1 MSDLVL
7 NGVTLL
13 AQAATP
19 APLSLTDS
27 LLERLGE
34 SWVVL
39 FVLLVL
45 IGMSLGSWFVIG
57 FKWLYFRRLRA
68 QSQLFLD
75 AFWQSKRLDAVY
87 QRAEQL
93 DAAPVSRVFR
103 AGYQELDRVKRAQEK
118 REPRPADTTTM
129 EARLHTDDIE
139 NIERA
144 LRRTM
149 LAETTQ
155 VEKMVPFLAT
165 TGSAAPFIGL
175 FGTVWG
181 IMEAFASI
189 DPSQSLLTSVAP
201 HIAEALIA
209 TAVGLAAAIPAVIAY
224 NWFVQRVKNTV
235 IEMDNF
241 SSDFLNIVR
250 RHFF

>member
-1 MSDLVL
+1 MTHFVL
-7 NGVTLL
+7 NGGALL
-13 AQAATP
+13 AQAAEPSSST
-19 APLSLTDS
+19 LTES
-27 LLERLGE
+27 LLQRLGE

-45 IGMSLGSWFVIG
+45 ISLSLGSWFVIG
-57 FKWLYFRRLRA
+57 FKWLYFRKLRA
-68 QSQLFLD
+68 QSALFLE

-93 DAAPVSRVFR
+93 ESAPVARVFR

-118 REPRPADTTTM
+118 REPRADATTM

-144 LRRTM
+144 LRRAT
-149 LAETTQ
+149 LSETTL

-189 DPSQSLLTSVAP
+189 DPSKSLLTSVAP

-209 TAVGLAAAIPAVIAY
+209 TAVGLAAAIPAVMAY
-224 NWFVQRVKNTV
+224 NWFVQRIKVTV
-235 IEMDNF
+235 VEMDNF

>member
-1 MSDLVL
+1 VQDPQS
-7 NGVTLL
+7 
-13 AQAATP
+13 
-19 APLSLTDS
+19 LSQS
-27 LLERLGE
+27 LMQRLGE

-39 FVLLVL
+39 LVLLLLVFL
-45 IGMSLGSWFVIG
+45 SLGSWFIIG
-57 FKWLYFRRLRA
+57 FKWLYFRRLRT
-68 QSQLFLD
+68 QSALFLD

-93 DAAPVSRVFR
+93 DSAPVSRVFK

-118 REPRPADTTTM
+118 RDPGAQATM
-129 EARLHTDDIE
+129 EAKAHIGGIE
-139 NIERA
+139 NVERA
-144 LRRTM
+144 LRRAM
-149 LAETTQ
+149 LAETTN

-189 DPSQSLLTSVAP
+189 DPSKSLLTSVAP

-209 TAVGLAAAIPAVIAY
+209 TAVGLAAAIPAVMAY
-224 NWFVQRVKNTV
+224 NYFVQKIKVTA

>member
-7 NGVTLL
+7 TGATLL
-13 AQAATP
+13 AQATKA
-19 APLSLTDS
+19 APPSLTDS
-27 LLERLGE
+27 LMQRLGE

-45 IGMSLGSWFVIG
+45 IFLSLGSWFVIG
-57 FKWLYFRRLRA
+57 FKLLYFRRLRT
-68 QSQLFLD
+68 QSQHFLD

-93 DAAPVSRVFR
+93 DASPVARVFR

-118 REPRPADTTTM
+118 REPRADAATM

-155 VEKMVPFLAT
+155 VERMVPFLAT

-209 TAVGLAAAIPAVIAY
+209 TAMGLAAAIPAVMAY
-224 NWFVQRVKNTV
+224 NWFVQRIKITA